1 MAKASRKAVTSS
13 PLYGTRHSC
22 IISVNVGI
30 HVAAYFGLTI
40 KPRAVQDRSTNAN
53 WSVGSTGTGTVDA
66 RRHWDGHLI
75 GTIEEQWIV
84 DFAADQRC
92 RPEHELIV
100 NEPVVVPYNTEEL
113 NSTEGSHWLDPDTDV
128 THTYRFLTGAD
139 AGWRQAGDWQR
150 KKPARA
156 LAATAITA
164 LKHQF
169 TAQRWPT

>member
-1 MAKASRKAVTSS
+1 RRVLFRSGGRRTSGAPRALTNKDPYMHIRSTDYPAIQAMAKASRKAVTSS

-40 KPRAVQDRSTNAN
+40 KPRAVQDRPTN
-53 WSVGSTGTGTVDA
+53 
-66 RRHWDGHLI
+66 
-75 GTIEEQWIV
+75 
-84 DFAADQRC
+84 ADQRC

-169 TAQRWPT
+169 T